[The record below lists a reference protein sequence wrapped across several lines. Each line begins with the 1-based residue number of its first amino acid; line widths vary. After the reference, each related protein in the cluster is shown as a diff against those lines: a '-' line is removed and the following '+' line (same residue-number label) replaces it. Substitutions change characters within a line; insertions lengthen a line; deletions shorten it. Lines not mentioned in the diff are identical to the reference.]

1 MSVVHHGRPVT
12 NRILQALSEQAW
24 QALEPHLQRIDLPH
38 RRVLYQPGDRIESV
52 YFVEAGFVSLVKT
65 MADGRAVEIGGVG
78 IEGLVGISSVY
89 GYDRSLFECVVQV
102 AGAALQIGL
111 RDLHRVMDH
120 SPTFN
125 RLLIRYSYIA
135 VNQIVQTA
143 ACNRLHSLEERCC
156 RWLLVAHDGINDD
169 EIPLTHEFLAVMLGV
184 QRPGVSVALSAL
196 QQDGLIRQG
205 RGRVTIMDRRS
216 LERRACECYRTI
228 HDEIERV
235 FSPPD

>member
-24 QALEPHLQRIDLPH
+24 QALELHLQRIDLPH

-135 VNQIVQTA
+135 VYIRWRNA
-143 ACNRLHSLEERCC
+143 AAVGCLWRRTVST
-156 RWLLVAHDGINDD
+156 
-169 EIPLTHEFLAVMLGV
+169 LTRF
-184 QRPGVSVALSAL
+184 
-196 QQDGLIRQG
+196 
-205 RGRVTIMDRRS
+205 RS
-216 LERRACECYRTI
+216 LMNFWR
-228 HDEIERV
+228 
-235 FSPPD
+235 